1 VTPLVSVIVP
11 VHNTARYLR
20 EAIDSVLFQTFTEL
34 EAIVVDDGSTVEVLD
49 GLSRADPRL
58 KLFRRRTTG
67 GPSAARN
74 DGWRL
79 HADAGAE
86 YVAFLDADDSW
97 DPDKIERQIA
107 VMRADPECVAVGT
120 LMRYVSSTGRTL
132 GVAGQALHRD
142 ERARVERGE
151 LQPCQLSS
159 MVVRRSAL
167 AEIGG
172 FDEPLGLLGSEDLDL
187 VARLAAVGSIVV
199 VPRILGSY
207 RVHPASA
214 MAQHR
219 LRINRAARFV
229 RRRLAARSKGADLTW
244 TQFLATEDYSW
255 TERRRDAVERC
266 YRRAGLWFGEGRL
279 AAAIGYGA
287 LALAI
292 GPTYTVRRASRQ
304 ILGRV
309 NRLSA
314 AEHHA

>member
-1 VTPLVSVIVP
+1 MTPLVSVIVP

-20 EAIDSVLFQTFTEL
+20 EAVDSVLFQTIPDL
-34 EAIVVDDGSTVEVLD
+34 EAIVVDDGSAVDVLD
-49 GLSRADPRL
+49 GFSQADRRL
-58 KLFRRRTTG
+58 KLCRRTTTG

-79 HADAGAE
+79 HADASAE

-97 DPDKIERQIA
+97 DPDKLAQQIA
-107 VMRADPECVAVGT
+107 VLRTDPECVAVGT
-120 LMRYVSSTGRTL
+120 LMRYVSSGGRAL
-132 GVAGQALHRD
+132 GVAGQELQRD
-142 ERARVERGE
+142 DLERVARGE

-167 AEIGG
+167 AKIEG

-187 VARLAAVGSIVV
+187 VARLATAGSIVV
-199 VPRILGSY
+199 IPKVLGSY

-229 RRRLAARSKGADLTW
+229 RRRLAARRSGADLTW
-244 TQFLATEDYSW
+244 AEFLATEDYSW
-255 TERRRDAVERC
+255 SERRHDAVERC
-266 YRRAGLWFGEGRL
+266 YRRAGLWFGEGRF

-292 GPTYTVRRASRQ
+292 GPAYTVRRASRQ
-304 ILGRV
+304 ILGRGH
-309 NRLSA
+309 RLST